1 MHYVYI
7 LQSQKD
13 SFKYYVGLT
22 DNLARRVGQHNTL
35 PGCSYT
41 IKYGPWNLKTH
52 IAFEDNRLAGKF
64 EIYLKS
70 HSGKAFLKK
79 HLL

>member
-13 SFKYYVGLT
+13 PGKIYIGQTENLEKRFK
-22 DNLARRVGQHNTL
+22 QHNSF
-35 PGCSYT
+35 PSCAYT
-41 IKYGPWNLKTH
+41 KSFQPWV
-52 IAFEDNRLAGKF
+52 IACYTRMARSKAMEF

-70 HSGKAFLKK
+70 HSGRAFIKK
-79 HLL
+79 HLI